1 MAAMARASDGTAGEG
16 KLLKLGRQPKQAVST
31 AEAEAEDWQV
41 PTLPNAQ
48 YAAYNR
54 LKALPYEALSA
65 AQQGFLAWCESPKG
79 QLVMRE
85 CAELEQMLKFG

>member
-1 MAAMARASDGTAGEG
+1 
-16 KLLKLGRQPKQAVST
+16 
-31 AEAEAEDWQV
+31 
-41 PTLPNAQ
+41 
-48 YAAYNR
+48 
-54 LKALPYEALSA
+54 LPYEALSA

>member
-1 MAAMARASDGTAGEG
+1 M
-16 KLLKLGRQPKQAVST
+16 
-31 AEAEAEDWQV
+31 

-48 YAAYNR
+48 YAEYKR
-54 LKALPYEALSA
+54 LKALPYAGLSG
-65 AQQGFLAWCESPKG
+65 AQQGFLAWCDSPKG

>member
-1 MAAMARASDGTAGEG
+1 MAAMARASDGAAGEG
-16 KLLKLGRQPKQAVST
+16 KLLKLGRQPKQVAAT
-31 AEAEAEDWQV
+31 AEAEDWQV

>member
-1 MAAMARASDGTAGEG
+1 M
-16 KLLKLGRQPKQAVST
+16 
-31 AEAEAEDWQV
+31 

>member
-1 MAAMARASDGTAGEG
+1 M
-16 KLLKLGRQPKQAVST
+16 
-31 AEAEAEDWQV
+31 

-48 YAAYNR
+48 YAEYNR
-54 LKALPYEALSA
+54 LKILPYDALNT
-65 AQQGFLAWCESPKG
+65 AQRGFLTWCESPKG

>member
-1 MAAMARASDGTAGEG
+1 MAAMARASDGAAGDG
-16 KLLKLGRQPKQAVST
+16 KVLKLGRQPENDA
-31 AEAEAEDWQV
+31 AGEDWQV

-54 LKALPYEALSA
+54 LKGLPYEALSA